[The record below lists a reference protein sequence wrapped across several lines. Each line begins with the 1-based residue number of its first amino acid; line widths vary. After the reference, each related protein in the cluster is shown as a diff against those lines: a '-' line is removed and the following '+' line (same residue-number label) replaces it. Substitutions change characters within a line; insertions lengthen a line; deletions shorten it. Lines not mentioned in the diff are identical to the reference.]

1 VKRFNGICIISRDV
15 QRLCDFY
22 RDVLETSPEGGD
34 FFAVLPVAGAALTL
48 FAEQGMEEMAPK
60 SMLGAGKGGYTIEI
74 EVEDVDREH
83 QRLTVLG
90 VPIVKPP
97 TTQPWGRRSVWFR
110 DPDGNLVNFYT
121 SSSGGRTSVKDTVR
135 EYFERLLNRKDLT
148 VCDELLAAN
157 YQDHDAPPDTPP
169 GPTSTREF
177 VAGFLR
183 EYPDMRVTI
192 EDLIADQDRV
202 AARIVWR
209 GNHRETGAKFLRTGV
224 VVLKIDND
232 GKIAERWSAYEPVG

>member
-1 VKRFNGICIISRDV
+1 LR
-15 QRLCDFY
+15 DFY